1 MMMLIN
7 DWAVAMNLVAIA
19 LLGFVIS
26 VLLLSGV
33 WLLLSRFVH
42 LFSVNS
48 QKLVMWIWV
57 TGPWILGFVTMLVF
71 SPALEQTPLHAWI
84 SEVVHWHHL
93 YVFQLDSW
101 HSLSVALFITFSAV
115 ILTIKWRQLDGQI
128 SSVHM
133 LKAFSK
139 LHQRTISEQR
149 VIVIDSDVP
158 TAFTSGLIKPICY
171 VSSGLV
177 KQLTDKELHIV
188 IEHELAHV
196 RKKDPLFKLLF
207 AFFSAYY
214 PRQLAQKLN
223 AKYSLIT
230 EHLADQATVMK
241 HSAED
246 IASTLV
252 KVVRIQ
258 KAIPVYANSPAS
270 CFFGADNIAQRVQ
283 RLLKPINRPIPM
295 AIPIGSMLILLCMT
309 VLAVDATHHLIEFS
323 FSHP

>member
-1 MMMLIN
+1 MLIN
-7 DWAVAMNLVAIA
+7 DWAVVMNLVAIA
-19 LLGFVIS
+19 LLGFIIS
-26 VLLLSGV
+26 VSLLSAV
-33 WLLLSRFVH
+33 WLLLSQFVH
-42 LFSVNS
+42 LFSTKS

-57 TGPWILGFVTMLVF
+57 TGPWVLGFITMLVF
-71 SPALEQTPLHAWI
+71 SPIFEQTPMHAWI
-84 SEVVHWHHL
+84 AEVAHWHHL

-101 HSLSVALFITFSAV
+101 HGLSVALFILFSVV
-115 ILTIKWRQLDGQI
+115 ILNIKWRQLHGQS
-128 SSVHM
+128 SSVQM
-133 LKAFSK
+133 LKAFSNSQ
-139 LHQRTISEQR
+139 HRTISEQR
-149 VIVIDSDVP
+149 IIVLDSDVP

-177 KQLTDKELHIV
+177 KQLTGKELDIV

-207 AFFSAYY
+207 ALFSAYY
-214 PRQLAQKLN
+214 PKQLADKLN
-223 AKYSLIT
+223 AKFSLIT

-246 IASTLV
+246 IASTLI
-252 KVVRIQ
+252 KVVRLQ
-258 KAIPVYANSPAS
+258 KAIPAYENSPVL

-283 RLLKPINRPIPM
+283 RLLKPINRPMPL
-295 AIPIGSMLILLCMT
+295 AIPIGSLLILLCLT